1 MTVGTARKHQLVR
14 ALSSLAFPTSCQVE
28 LYPSATSTIPRWQD
42 QGLSRGYNLGISGRQ
57 RGKEGLHNGCKLP
70 FFYCCCLHCFVDI
83 VLNFRTT
90 FVSKSGQV
98 VFDPHAIFL
107 HYLTR
112 WFVLD
117 LLAALP
123 FDLLYA
129 FKVNV
134 VSWVRILRDG
144 AHRRCDDYSR
154 PFHAVISISL

>member
-1 MTVGTARKHQLVR
+1 MCNPHSFLLV
-14 ALSSLAFPTSCQVE
+14 P
-28 LYPSATSTIPRWQD
+28 
-42 QGLSRGYNLGISGRQ
+42 
-57 RGKEGLHNGCKLP
+57 
-70 FFYCCCLHCFVDI
+70 DI

-134 VSWVRILRDG
+134 VSRPKMFLSQGDPMG
-144 AHRRCDDYSR
+144 AEGHKC
-154 PFHAVISISL
+154 A